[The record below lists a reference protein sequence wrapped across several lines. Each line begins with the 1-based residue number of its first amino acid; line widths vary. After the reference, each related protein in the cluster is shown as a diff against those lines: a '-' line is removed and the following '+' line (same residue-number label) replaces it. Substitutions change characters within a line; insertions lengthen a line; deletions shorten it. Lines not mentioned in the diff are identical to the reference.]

1 MHLKLLHN
9 CNFATTTDHL
19 KILKKLFCSPLV
31 ICNVI
36 VI

>member
-19 KILKKLFCSPLV
+19 KILKKLYYFALR
-31 ICNVI
+31 
-36 VI
+36 